1 MTFRI
6 YLRTP
11 DQQVSDKTVT
21 ENRTVAIAAFTELV
35 NRSDLDG
42 KDVLAVLNQDGKPVA
57 HHSFLLDADEQPL
70 DVTKWWRGRVDAIT
84 S

>member
-1 MTFRI
+1 MTYRI

-21 ENRTVAIAAFTELV
+21 ENRAVAVAAFTELV

-57 HHSFLLDADEQPL
+57 HHSFLLDADGKPKEPA
-70 DVTKWWRGRVDAIT
+70 KWWRDRVAELAV
-84 S
+84 